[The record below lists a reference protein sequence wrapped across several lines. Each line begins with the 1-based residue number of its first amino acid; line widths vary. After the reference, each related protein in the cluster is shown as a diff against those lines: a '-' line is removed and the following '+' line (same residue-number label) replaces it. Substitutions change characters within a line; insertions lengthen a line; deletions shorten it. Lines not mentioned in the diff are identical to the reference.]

1 MRMHYTTKLQTSK
14 KMLIWYINTNYEEMI
29 KENNSLKIRERN
41 CCYYFYPQPVCDRG
55 IQAVKENRLSGINK
69 MQKSV
74 CQKMSSGFI
83 S

>member
-1 MRMHYTTKLQTSK
+1 
-14 KMLIWYINTNYEEMI
+14 MI